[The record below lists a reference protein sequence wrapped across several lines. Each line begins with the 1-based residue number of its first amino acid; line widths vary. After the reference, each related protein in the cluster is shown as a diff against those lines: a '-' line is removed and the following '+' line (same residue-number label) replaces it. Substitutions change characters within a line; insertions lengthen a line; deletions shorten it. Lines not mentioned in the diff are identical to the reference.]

1 MGTDYTCTLVRGSAE
16 LPPQVFVLPVPAAVY
31 ITAAVCACVYH
42 CGCVCM
48 LVRVYITAA
57 VCACVYHC
65 GCICM
70 LVRAYITAAVCA
82 CSSGDRRP
90 GPTSAAMNGCVDA
103 ALGLRMT
110 AAAPCACG
118 CVQRHLQRV
127 CTPPDDAEPVGAEH
141 ATGHPALARAQRRPR
156 NPRAHRYGAPSRGGV
171 CARVCVSL
179 CVCVCVCV
187 YQGVRVVKRV
197 NVYTCSGTTHAEQ
210 SLWAYLSGATS
221 TYAHVTVYTCT
232 GKTRAEQSA
241 ELGRTVVA
249 LALSRGSAVARL
261 GRPRL
266 ILPASARFIWM
277 LYRGRWW
284 QNPMRRRSVGAG
296 GGGAE
301 RRSVAAGH
309 ERGGWAPRESR

>member
-1 MGTDYTCTLVRGSAE
+1 MHAVSLLVLLACCALVEVVIKGGWGHATSLSTDDGRGGRTRSSLSASNGWAPTTRARSSGDP
-16 LPPQVFVLPVPAAVY
+16 LSYPRRFVPPVPAAVY

-42 CGCVCM
+42 CGCV
-48 LVRVYITAA
+48 
-57 VCACVYHC
+57 
-65 GCICM
+65 CM

-141 ATGHPALARAQRRPR
+141 ATGHPPLARAQRRPR

-179 CVCVCVCV
+179 CVCVCVSVC
-187 YQGVRVVKRV
+187 
-197 NVYTCSGTTHAEQ
+197 TCCK
-210 SLWAYLSGATS
+210 
-221 TYAHVTVYTCT
+221 TC
-232 GKTRAEQSA
+232 KCIYVFRHNTR
-241 ELGRTVVA
+241 
-249 LALSRGSAVARL
+249 
-261 GRPRL
+261 
-266 ILPASARFIWM
+266 
-277 LYRGRWW
+277 
-284 QNPMRRRSVGAG
+284 
-296 GGGAE
+296 
-301 RRSVAAGH
+301 
-309 ERGGWAPRESR
+309 

>member
-1 MGTDYTCTLVRGSAE
+1 MGKATSLSTDDGRGGRTRSSLSASNGWAPTTRARSSGDP
-16 LPPQVFVLPVPAAVY
+16 LSYPRRFVPPVPAA
-31 ITAAVCACVYH
+31 
-42 CGCVCM
+42 
-48 LVRVYITAA
+48 VYITAA

-70 LVRAYITAAVCA
+70 LVRAYIPAAVCA

-110 AAAPCACG
+110 AAAPCACC

-141 ATGHPALARAQRRPR
+141 ATGHPPLARAQRRPR

-221 TYAHVTVYTCT
+221 TYAHVTVYTYT

-249 LALSRGSAVARL
+249 LALSCGSAVARL
-261 GRPRL
+261 GHPRL

-277 LYRGRWW
+277 LVACRWLHAC
-284 QNPMRRRSVGAG
+284 SV
-296 GGGAE
+296 
-301 RRSVAAGH
+301 
-309 ERGGWAPRESR
+309 

>member
-1 MGTDYTCTLVRGSAE
+1 MR
-16 LPPQVFVLPVPAAVY
+16 
-31 ITAAVCACVYH
+31 
-42 CGCVCM
+42 
-48 LVRVYITAA
+48 
-57 VCACVYHC
+57 
-65 GCICM
+65 
-70 LVRAYITAAVCA
+70 
-82 CSSGDRRP
+82 
-90 GPTSAAMNGCVDA
+90 
-103 ALGLRMT
+103 
-110 AAAPCACG
+110 
-118 CVQRHLQRV
+118 
-127 CTPPDDAEPVGAEH
+127 
-141 ATGHPALARAQRRPR
+141 
-156 NPRAHRYGAPSRGGV
+156 
-171 CARVCVSL
+171 ARVRITV

-221 TYAHVTVYTCT
+221 TYAHVTVYTYT

-249 LALSRGSAVARL
+249 LALSCGSAVARL
-261 GRPRL
+261 GHPRL

-277 LYRGRWW
+277 LVACRWLHACSVYRGRWW